1 MTQSCPTLCNP
12 MDCSRPGSSIH
23 GIFQA
28 RILEWVAVAFSKV
41 SSQPRDWAPVSC
53 IAGRLFFIIWATE
66 ESICQNPYI
75 NIMFPL
81 RISFTYFIL
90 LHIHYHTKNRG
101 WTLSCLENIYL
112 VARPVLNYSSLFHF
126 DFFYRTVQP
135 HLHGHLALE
144 AKILM
149 QLSQR

>member
-1 MTQSCPTLCNP
+1 MGF
-12 MDCSRPGSSIH
+12 SRQEYWSGLPFLSPRYLPDPGIEPRSPALQVDSLSSEPL
-23 GIFQA
+23 
-28 RILEWVAVAFSKV
+28 RNLYV
-41 SSQPRDWAPVSC
+41 
-53 IAGRLFFIIWATE
+53 
-66 ESICQNPYI
+66 
-75 NIMFPL
+75 NIMLPL
-81 RISFTYFIL
+81 RISFTFIL

-112 VARPVLNYSSLFHF
+112 DARPFLNYFSLFHF

-144 AKILM
+144 AKVLI